1 MEYVWIVTGK
11 NWEGA
16 VACASSQVAYHY
28 IENLY
33 NDGWKL
39 WGENEYEDEA
49 ILTNT
54 LAKLSNAYVFDND
67 HFYVES
73 RLGTIWADKAPIVTM
88 A

>member
-11 NWEGA
+11 SWEGA

-28 IENLY
+28 IEKLY

-39 WGENEYEDEA
+39 WGEDEYEDEA
-49 ILTNT
+49 ILTDT
-54 LAKLSNAYVFDND
+54 LAKLSNAYTFDND

-88 A
+88 V